1 MQIYELTSGKRNL
14 KEYDPSRPPPGKPN
28 YATGVGPGVQP
39 QMTATPRMKTAP
51 QPGPAPRLPAPA
63 TGAVTPVAS
72 APELPNS
79 HRHGHGVKMQENL
92 FQSLRMR

>member
-14 KEYDPSRPPPGKPN
+14 IEYDPSRSPPGTPN
-28 YATGVGPGVQP
+28 YATGVGPGVKP

-63 TGAVTPVAS
+63 TGAGSPAQPANRQPRRGS
-72 APELPNS
+72 APGQQAGPA
-79 HRHGHGVKMQENL
+79 
-92 FQSLRMR
+92 